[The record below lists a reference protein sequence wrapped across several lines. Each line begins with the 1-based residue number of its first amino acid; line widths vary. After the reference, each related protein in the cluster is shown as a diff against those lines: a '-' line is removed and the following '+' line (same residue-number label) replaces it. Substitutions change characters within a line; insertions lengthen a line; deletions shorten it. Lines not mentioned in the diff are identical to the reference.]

1 MTGLAHAVTAVRK
14 AQKKSGKPLAVVLAG
29 HNGSGKSTL
38 WYGHLANS
46 FQIPLVNADRLMMSI
61 LPEVQK
67 GRCLPSWASTIRD
80 SNESWMQVAQKG
92 VHAFVAQAMASNVP
106 FAMETVFSHW
116 KMRADGTIESKIDQ
130 ILELKKAGYFVLL
143 LFVGLANKQL
153 SIARVETR
161 VTQGGHGVA
170 TKKLLSRFPRTQMA
184 IKLATNVADAA
195 ILMDNSRTQ
204 KQAFTVCRVQ
214 LRKKTV
220 YDCRN
225 GANRIPMAIREW
237 MDVVSPQ

>member
-46 FQIPLVNADRLMMSI
+46 FQIPLVNADRMMMSI

-92 VHAFVAQAMASNVP
+92 VQAFVAQAMANNVP

-116 KMRADGTIESKIDQ
+116 KKRADGTIESK
-130 ILELKKAGYFVLL
+130 
-143 LFVGLANKQL
+143 
-153 SIARVETR
+153 R
-161 VTQGGHGVA
+161 
-170 TKKLLSRFPRTQMA
+170 RFRYPNRNRDRDRRERWEFDPDTDSDLDFDWPDA
-184 IKLATNVADAA
+184 IK
-195 ILMDNSRTQ
+195 I
-204 KQAFTVCRVQ
+204 
-214 LRKKTV
+214 
-220 YDCRN
+220 
-225 GANRIPMAIREW
+225 RIAGFF
-237 MDVVSPQ
+237 DVGR